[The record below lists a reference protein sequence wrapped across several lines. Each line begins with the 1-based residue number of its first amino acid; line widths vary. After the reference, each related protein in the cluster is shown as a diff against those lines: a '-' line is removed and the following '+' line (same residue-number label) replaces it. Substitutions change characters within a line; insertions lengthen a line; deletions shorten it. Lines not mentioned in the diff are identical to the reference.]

1 MITRAL
7 ARAIALLLVLTSC
20 DGPIASDDA
29 AVATDGSRP
38 ADASSIPDAGAA
50 PPYYADTHLGTDFAD
65 MVLRTWPDARD
76 ISPGSGFQYNNGIVL
91 YGMMRMYQRTQDA
104 RYLAYVRDFA
114 DAYVGPDGTSLD
126 LGATHD
132 VDRVQPAALLPFLYE
147 ETGDPRYLAA
157 ADLVR
162 ARYDTFPVNAE
173 GGYWHK
179 QGYPNELWLDT
190 IFMTQPFLSRY
201 GAVTDCGTYCTDMTT
216 FQPLLLAAHVQ
227 DPTTGLL
234 RHGWDE
240 DENASWADP
249 VTGVAPIIWSRGTGW
264 YAMSLVDILDDLPAD
279 HPRRPEMIASFAALA
294 AGLRDVQDPDTGL
307 FFQVLDQGSRSDNW
321 IESSGSAMVV
331 YALKK
336 AVDRG
341 YISADYLDVARR
353 GWEGLGVMI
362 ADASDPGSP
371 RMPGAVQGM
380 GIQNDYASYV
390 NKMRLT
396 SSSHGLCAI
405 LMASSQMEAYPF
417 LP

>member
-1 MITRAL
+1 MKSRSSVPSL
-7 ARAIALLLVLTSC
+7 ALLLVLASC
-20 DGPIASDDA
+20 DGTSTPDDA
-29 AVATDGSRP
+29 SVRM
-38 ADASSIPDAGAA
+38 DASPPSDGATGTDSGA
-50 PPYYADTHLGTDFAD
+50 PPPYYADTHVGTDFAD
-65 MVLRTWPDARD
+65 MVLETWPAARD

-91 YGMMRMYQRTQDA
+91 YGIVAMYRRTHDP
-104 RYLAYVRDFA
+104 RYLAYVRDFV
-114 DAYVGPDGTSLD
+114 DGYIGPDGTSLD

-132 VDRVQPAALLPFLYE
+132 VDRIQPAVLLPFLYE
-147 ETGDPRYLAA
+147 ETGDARYLAA

-162 ARYDTFPVNAE
+162 ARYDTFPLNAE

-216 FQPLLLAAHVQ
+216 FQPLLLASHVQ

-249 VTGVAPIIWSRGTGW
+249 VTGVAPIVWSRGTGW

-279 HPRRPEMIASFAALA
+279 HPRRVELIASFAALA

-307 FFQVLDQGSRSDNW
+307 FFQVLDQGSRGDNW
-321 IESSGSAMVV
+321 IETSGSAMVV

-336 AVDRG
+336 AVDHG

-362 ADASDPGSP
+362 ADASGAGSP
-371 RMPGAVQGM
+371 RIPGAVQGM

-396 SSSHGLCAI
+396 NSPHGLCAV

-417 LP
+417 PP